1 MQKNGKKQRDW
12 HDAATRWLIFFGV
25 AIVLSV
31 MLWLGWSLTNR
42 RNPIP
47 VFGTLT
53 TDSTVSIGLRDAP
66 ESLDIRTQQGH
77 AVEQALLG
85 NVYETLV
92 SRSETNK
99 LQPGLASSWQIS
111 DDGLTY
117 TFTLRSG
124 VKFSNGHSLDSADAV
139 WSLQNAVNNHYV
151 DADQLDG
158 LQQVDNPDAHTLV
171 ITLSKP
177 NPRLLRALSGRAGIV
192 YDEESDNDYAKTAV
206 GSGPFT
212 VARASKSEI
221 VLQRNDSYWGT
232 KAASSQITLYYYS
245 SESSLTSAME
255 GGKISMALPL
265 SADAAETLNATRG
278 ISADSGISFDKVM
291 LAFNNA
297 NESILVDQQMRKVM
311 RYAIDARSIA
321 KTANDSYG
329 TLGGPISPLEDG
341 YEDLTELFPHDLTQ
355 AQQLRSYF
363 GTGYI
368 GTIDLL
374 IPQQYETIGNTV
386 KEQIEQLGVSVNME
400 VLDSATSHGTAY
412 QRRQL
417 QYRAHHRERRKRC
430 FRIHRRSIA
439 YSISKTVM
447 PASLFGCA
455 RSDERR
461 RLSGK
466 NAHLCA
472 HRQRERGLRLAV
484 HAQELHGG
492 FRPAAGISEE
502 SDRPSVAA
510 EQGRI
515 ALIFP

>member
-192 YDEESDNDYAKTAV
+192 YDEESDNDYAKTAI

-321 KTANDSYG
+321 KAANDSYG
-329 TLGGPISPLEDG
+329 ALGGPISPLEDG
-341 YEDLTELFPHDLTQ
+341 
-355 AQQLRSYF
+355 
-363 GTGYI
+363 
-368 GTIDLL
+368 
-374 IPQQYETIGNTV
+374 
-386 KEQIEQLGVSVNME
+386 
-400 VLDSATSHGTAY
+400 
-412 QRRQL
+412 
-417 QYRAHHRERRKRC
+417 
-430 FRIHRRSIA
+430 
-439 YSISKTVM
+439 
-447 PASLFGCA
+447 
-455 RSDERR
+455 
-461 RLSGK
+461 
-466 NAHLCA
+466 
-472 HRQRERGLRLAV
+472 
-484 HAQELHGG
+484 
-492 FRPAAGISEE
+492 
-502 SDRPSVAA
+502 
-510 EQGRI
+510 
-515 ALIFP
+515 

>member
-1 MQKNGKKQRDW
+1 MQKNGKKQRDR

-99 LQPGLASSWQIS
+99 LQPELASSWRIS

-158 LQQVDNPDAHTLV
+158 LQQVDNPDAHTLI

-192 YDEESDNDYAKTAV
+192 YDEESDNDYAKTAI

-321 KTANDSYG
+321 KAANDSYG
-329 TLGGPISPLEDG
+329 ALGGPISPLEDG

-400 VLDSATSHGTAY
+400 VLDTATVQ
-412 QRRQL
+412 QRVNDGS
-417 QYRAHHRERRKRC
+417 Y
-430 FRIHRRSIA
+430 
-439 YSISKTVM
+439 T
-447 PASLFGCA
+447 
-455 RSDERR
+455 
-461 RLSGK
+461 
-466 NAHLCA
+466 
-472 HRQRERGLRLAV
+472 
-484 HAQELHGG
+484 
-492 FRPAAGISEE
+492 
-502 SDRPSVAA
+502 
-510 EQGRI
+510 I
-515 ALIFP
+515 ALITMSGENDASVFTDGQSVFHFENGDCQRAYADALAATNDDDYQERMRTYARTVSENAACDWLYTRKNFMAVSDRLQGYPKNLTDRLLPLSRVALH